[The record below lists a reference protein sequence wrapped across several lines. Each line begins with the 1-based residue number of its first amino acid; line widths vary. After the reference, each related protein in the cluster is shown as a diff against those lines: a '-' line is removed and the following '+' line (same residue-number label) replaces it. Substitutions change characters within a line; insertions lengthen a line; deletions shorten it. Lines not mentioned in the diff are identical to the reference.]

1 MKTRPNTRLHEHPDG
16 ADDEGEEG
24 ARPVELVDDFGAV
37 DVEGG
42 PVVEVKRL
50 VDALEVGDEDEAG
63 GGEGAQQQGAPV
75 QQAQGPANE
84 GWAQR

>member
-1 MKTRPNTRLHEHPDG
+1 M
-16 ADDEGEEG
+16 
-24 ARPVELVDDFGAV
+24 ELVDDLGAV
-37 DVEGG
+37 DVERSS
-42 PVVEVKRL
+42 VVEVRF